1 MIDINI
7 TLLIQMANVL
17 VLVFLMNLVLY
28 RPIRK
33 LVAQRNQFMADK
45 QNVIDRADKESAEA
59 LREFEGTIQAARV
72 KGRQKVQEMKELAY
86 QQEKDLLQKS
96 AEESAKQLAGI
107 RQTIKTEIGRARKQL
122 RAQIQAFSLDLAQ
135 KILGRSI

>member
-59 LREFEGTIQAARV
+59 LREFEGTIQTARV

-86 QQEKDLLQKS
+86 QQEKDLLQRS

>member
-7 TLLIQMANVL
+7 TLFIQMANVL

-59 LREFEGTIQAARV
+59 LREFEGTIQTARV
-72 KGRQKVQEMKELAY
+72 KGRQKVQDMKDLAY

-96 AEESAKQLAGI
+96 AEESARQLTGI
-107 RQTIKTEIGRARKQL
+107 RQTIQAEIGAARDQL
-122 RAQIQAFSLDLAQ
+122 HAQIQAFSLDLAQ

>member
-7 TLLIQMANVL
+7 TLFIQMANVL

-59 LREFEGTIQAARV
+59 LREFEGTIQTARV

>member
-59 LREFEGTIQAARV
+59 LREFENTIQTARV

-96 AEESAKQLAGI
+96 AEESAKQLARI
-107 RQTIKTEIGRARKQL
+107 RQTIKTEIGKARKQL

>member
-7 TLLIQMANVL
+7 TLFIQMANVL

-59 LREFEGTIQAARV
+59 LREFEGTIQTART

-107 RQTIKTEIGRARKQL
+107 RQTIKAEIGKARKQL
-122 RAQIQAFSLDLAQ
+122 RAHIQAFSLDLAQ

>member
-7 TLLIQMANVL
+7 TLFIQMANVL

-59 LREFEGTIQAARV
+59 LREFEGTIQTARV

-107 RQTIKTEIGRARKQL
+107 RQTIKTEIGKARKQL

>member
-96 AEESAKQLAGI
+96 AEESSKQLAGI
-107 RQTIKTEIGRARKQL
+107 RKTIKAEIGKARKQL

>member
-107 RQTIKTEIGRARKQL
+107 RQTIKAEIGRARKQL

>member
-7 TLLIQMANVL
+7 TLFIQMANVL

-33 LVAQRNQFMADK
+33 LVAQRNQFMTDK
-45 QNVIDRADKESAEA
+45 QDVIDRTDKESAEA
-59 LREFEGTIQAARV
+59 LREFEGTIQTARV

-96 AEESAKQLAGI
+96 AEESAKQLVGI

>member
-7 TLLIQMANVL
+7 TLFIQMANVL

-59 LREFEGTIQAARV
+59 LREFEGTIQTARV

-96 AEESAKQLAGI
+96 ADESAKQLAGI

>member
-7 TLLIQMANVL
+7 TLFIQMANVL

-45 QNVIDRADKESAEA
+45 QNVIDRTDKESAEA
-59 LREFEGTIQAARV
+59 LREFEGTIQTARV

>member
-7 TLLIQMANVL
+7 TLFIQMANVL

-33 LVAQRNQFMADK
+33 LVAQRNQFMTDK
-45 QNVIDRADKESAEA
+45 QSVIDRADKESAEA

-96 AEESAKQLAGI
+96 AEESSKQLAGI
-107 RQTIKTEIGRARKQL
+107 RKTIKAEIGKARKQL

>member
-7 TLLIQMANVL
+7 TLFIQMANVL

-59 LREFEGTIQAARV
+59 LREFEGTIQTARV

-96 AEESAKQLAGI
+96 AEESSKQLAGI
-107 RQTIKTEIGRARKQL
+107 RKTIKAEIGKARKQL

>member
-7 TLLIQMANVL
+7 TLFIQMANVL

-33 LVAQRNQFMADK
+33 LVAQRNQFMTDK

-59 LREFEGTIQAARV
+59 LREFEGTIQTARV

-107 RQTIKTEIGRARKQL
+107 RQTIKAEIGRARKQL

>member
-7 TLLIQMANVL
+7 TLFIQMANVL

-59 LREFEGTIQAARV
+59 LREFEGTIQTARV
-72 KGRQKVQEMKELAY
+72 KGRQKVQEMKDWPINRRRTCCRSQPRNRQNSWPGSGKPLRLRSEGRVNSCVL
-86 QQEKDLLQKS
+86 KS
-96 AEESAKQLAGI
+96 RL
-107 RQTIKTEIGRARKQL
+107 
-122 RAQIQAFSLDLAQ
+122 F
-135 KILGRSI
+135 RSIWRRKS

>member
-7 TLLIQMANVL
+7 TLFIQMANVL

>member
-7 TLLIQMANVL
+7 TLFIQMANVL

-59 LREFEGTIQAARV
+59 LREFEGTIQTARV

-107 RQTIKTEIGRARKQL
+107 RKTIKTEIGRARKQL

>member
-7 TLLIQMANVL
+7 TLFIQMANVL

-59 LREFEGTIQAARV
+59 LREFEGTIQTARV

-86 QQEKDLLQKS
+86 QQEKDLLHKS

>member
-59 LREFEGTIQAARV
+59 LREFEGTIQTARV

-96 AEESAKQLAGI
+96 ADESAKQLAGI

>member
-7 TLLIQMANVL
+7 TLFIQMANVL

-59 LREFEGTIQAARV
+59 LREFEGTIQTARA

-107 RQTIKTEIGRARKQL
+107 RKTIKTEIGRARKQL

>member
-7 TLLIQMANVL
+7 TLFIQMANVL

-96 AEESAKQLAGI
+96 AEESSKQLAGI
-107 RQTIKTEIGRARKQL
+107 RKTIKAEIGKARKQL